1 MMFMTDLYR
10 RIFSVGLASSFLLGC
25 APGGNDTM
33 APPPPPSTAPAQ
45 VAVTA
50 KDLPKATTTP
60 ETKTAPAAPIDPNL
74 LSTADPAKFSKKD
87 IENII
92 ERLNWFAEN
101 YISQKNRIPT
111 LDELKAWKDP
121 NFPLG
126 LPEWPTPPP
135 GKKWVMSEKSGQ
147 FSLADEKP

>member
-1 MMFMTDLYR
+1 MGVNPIKAA
-10 RIFSVGLASSFLLGC
+10 IFLVSTISLTGCGPSSNESV
-25 APGGNDTM
+25 
-33 APPPPPSTAPAQ
+33 APPPPPPAVKH
-45 VAVTA
+45 VALTTS
-50 KDLPKATTTP
+50 DLPKTNAPGPSTSAAATVPT
-60 ETKTAPAAPIDPNL
+60 DPNL
-74 LSTADPAKFSKKD
+74 LSTADPSKYNKKD
-87 IENII
+87 IEKII

-147 FSLADEKP
+147 FSLADDKP